1 MYYWEG
7 CVLMPCCAL
16 MGGYRAS
23 RYKPLCNIGW
33 LCTNARLCTNGGL
46 CTNGMLFRGGTLSAS
61 RRCLALRKLRCNTGG
76 NAAGVLRHRPM
87 ELSQGWLCTHG
98 VLCTHYDIFLNPCS
112 CGLSCALECTLGWL
126 CIHGVLCTDVDT
138 FFKPLLVWV
147 VGRVV
152 LYSWGAVYSCV
163 GGGGSYRTGPWQF
176 QCHCL
181 TSNTPFPPKSK
192 KT

>member
-1 MYYWEG
+1 MYYWES

-126 CIHGVLCTDVDT
+126 CIHGALCTDVDT
-138 FFKPLLVWV
+138 FLNPFWYGLSGALYCIPGGLCTHVWE
-147 VGRVV
+147 
-152 LYSWGAVYSCV
+152 GAAH
-163 GGGGSYRTGPWQF
+163 TEPGPEN
-176 QCHCL
+176 
-181 TSNTPFPPKSK
+181 SNAVASHQTVILALKLSF
-192 KT
+192 